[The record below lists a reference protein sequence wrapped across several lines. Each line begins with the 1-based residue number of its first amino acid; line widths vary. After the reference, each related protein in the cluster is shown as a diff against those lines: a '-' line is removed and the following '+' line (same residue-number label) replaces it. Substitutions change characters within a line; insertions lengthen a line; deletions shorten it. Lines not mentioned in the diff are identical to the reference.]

1 MKWLKLA
8 SLAMVCA
15 LVITGCKKAADSAGD
30 GTLAT
35 KIFTVGFDASF
46 PPYGFRSPSGEFVG
60 FDLDLAAEV
69 AKRND
74 WEIRLKPID
83 WAAKD
88 TELNAGTIDCI
99 WNGFTITEARKTQ
112 YTWTKPYVQN
122 KQLIL
127 VKKDSG
133 IKALTDLNGK
143 VVVAQDGSS
152 GASAVEG
159 FQKEQKEANADFAF
173 KDYKKVPDYN
183 TAYTMLETGA
193 VDAIGLDS
201 AVAKDSLT
209 SPVAST
215 SSWTPR
221 FATNS
226 SASDSNSETPRSAMS
241 SRTPSPTW
249 SKTEQSRRSWT
260 SGRLT
265 RPMAETESTS
275 SSTENKSH
283 AS

>member
-15 LVITGCKKAADSAGD
+15 LAITGCKKAADSAGD

-99 WNGFTITEARKTQ
+99 WNGFTITEARKIQ
-112 YTWTKPYVQN
+112 YTWTEPYVQN

-201 AVAKDSLT
+201 AVAKGFVDKSGGKYVILD
-209 SPVAST
+209 
-215 SSWTPR
+215 TPLCDELFGVGFKLGNTALR
-221 FATNS
+221 DVVQNTLADMVEDGTVQKILDKWKADKTNGG
-226 SASDSNSETPRSAMS
+226 DGIDFIFDGE
-241 SRTPSPTW
+241 
-249 SKTEQSRRSWT
+249 
-260 SGRLT
+260 
-265 RPMAETESTS
+265 
-275 SSTENKSH
+275 
-283 AS
+283 